1 MRYKNALQ
9 PVRFTPCACVW
20 SFLTFPAR
28 FRAV

>member
-1 MRYKNALQ
+1 LQ

-20 SFLTFPAR
+20 SFSAFPAR